1 MNIAFC
7 LMKHDYILQN
17 KNVARGGAFCGF
29 ARILSGMMGESRDSE
44 MLLPASASG
53 REASGETLHTK
64 RGVNEKG
71 SRLRTLKRSGLQ
83 PTEFSWLLLKC
94 LLLG

>member
-29 ARILSGMMGESRDSE
+29 ARILSGMMGESIETARCFF
-44 MLLPASASG
+44 LLLRQVGKLLEKPYIP
-53 REASGETLHTK
+53 SGE
-64 RGVNEKG
+64 
-71 SRLRTLKRSGLQ
+71 
-83 PTEFSWLLLKC
+83 
-94 LLLG
+94 